1 MVLEDE
7 KKKGEASGETSEKI
21 GLSRKNSESSLSPT
35 EDDEEDDDKK
45 LELGPMIALK
55 EQLEKDKV
63 LLLYIYMKLFKLYQI
78 MDDKKMFVIYSC
90 HINV

>member
-1 MVLEDE
+1 MGLEDE
-7 KKKGEASGETSEKI
+7 KNKGEASGETSEKEL

-35 EDDEEDDDKK
+35 EDDEEDEDKK

-63 LLLYIYMKLFKLYQI
+63 L
-78 MDDKKMFVIYSC
+78 
-90 HINV
+90 